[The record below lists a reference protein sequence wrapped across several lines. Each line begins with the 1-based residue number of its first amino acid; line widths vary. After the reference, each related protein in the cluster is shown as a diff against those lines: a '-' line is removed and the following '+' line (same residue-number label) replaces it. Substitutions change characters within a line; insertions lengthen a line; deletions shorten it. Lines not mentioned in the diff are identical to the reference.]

1 MATIYREFRV
11 EVPVRSVW
19 DAIRDVGAVHSR
31 LAKGFVVNTIVDGNT
46 RTVVFANGYELR
58 EAIISIDDEHRR
70 LAYSAVGGKA
80 SHHNAYF
87 QVFEHG
93 PQVSRVVWV
102 TDLLPEEMKAPIEQM
117 VNQGVEAIKKTFAS
131 R

>member
-1 MATIYREFRV
+1 MATIYREFKV
-11 EVPVRSVW
+11 EVPVQSVW
-19 DAIRDVGAVHSR
+19 EAIRDIGAVHSR
-31 LAKGFVVNTIVDGNT
+31 LAKGFVTNTIVHGNT
-46 RTVVFANGYELR
+46 RTVVFANGYELH